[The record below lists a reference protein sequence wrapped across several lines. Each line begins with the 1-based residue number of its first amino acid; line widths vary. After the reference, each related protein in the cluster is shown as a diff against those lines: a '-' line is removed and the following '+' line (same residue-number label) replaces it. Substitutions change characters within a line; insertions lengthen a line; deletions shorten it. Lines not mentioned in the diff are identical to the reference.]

1 MEELYNMI
9 NNYYNALAVTGYVD
23 RQHINKILTLDFI
36 INILSDPDYLLFT
49 TTEQQ
54 GIINKLYTCIT
65 ENNNLLC

>member
-1 MEELYNMI
+1 MEELYNII

-36 INILSDPDYLLFT
+36 ISMLSDPDYLLFT

-54 GIINKLYTCIT
+54 SIINKLYTCIT